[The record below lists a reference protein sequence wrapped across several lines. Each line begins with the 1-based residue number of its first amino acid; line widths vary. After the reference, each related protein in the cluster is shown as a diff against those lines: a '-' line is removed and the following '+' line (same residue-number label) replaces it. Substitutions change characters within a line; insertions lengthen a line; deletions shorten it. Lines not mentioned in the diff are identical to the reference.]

1 MATINTVTI
10 SGRIVRDVYFE
21 EFRTKGKDR
30 KKTTFRIA
38 SNRPYKDKNQE
49 WQEDTCFIDCKAWG
63 YQAEKLKSL
72 TKGSLVVIQGNLKY
86 DEGEFNE
93 RKYKKNFIKINS
105 CILVEKKEQS
115 NDETNKEQ
123 SSDET
128 NTDEVIEEFDYDS
141 VV

>member
-10 SGRIVRDVYFE
+10 SGRIVKDVDFE
-21 EFRTKGKDR
+21 EFRTKERDC

-38 SNRPYKDKNQE
+38 SNKSYKDKNQN

-72 TKGSLVVIQGNLKY
+72 KKGSLVIIQGNLKY

-105 CILVEKKEQS
+105 CIPVEKKEQS
-115 NDETNKEQ
+115 NDEKN
-123 SSDET
+123 
-128 NTDEVIEEFDYDS
+128 IEEEVEEFNYDS
-141 VV
+141 VA